1 MKTVDWYLDFISP
14 FAYIASRRLNLID
27 ENVQLVTKPVLF
39 AGILNHY
46 DTKGPAEIERMRQYT
61 FRHVTWIAEQHNI
74 PLTLPPAHP
83 FNPLKLLRLAIYL
96 DCKLPVIDRIFRFV
110 WEEGCSADNDQDWKR
125 LTHELSV
132 TDADE
137 KISQPHIK
145 NILTENTQEA
155 VSIGVFGVPTFL
167 VDGELFFGQDS
178 LPFLKSYLE
187 GSGILESKHMKAAD
201 NLPQGISRKI
211 N

>member
-1 MKTVDWYLDFISP
+1 MKRIDWYLDFISP

-27 ENVQLVTKPVLF
+27 ENVQIIPKPVLF
-39 AGILNHY
+39 AGLLNHY

-61 FRHVTWIAEQHNI
+61 FRHVTWIAEQHSI

-83 FNPLKLLRLAIYL
+83 FNPLKFLRLAIYL
-96 DCKLPVIDRIFRFV
+96 DCELQVIDRIFRFI

-132 TDADE
+132 IDADE

-145 NILTENTQEA
+145 NILTENTKEA
-155 VSIGVFGVPTFL
+155 VSLGIFGVPTFI

-178 LPFLKSYLE
+178 LPFLKSYLD
-187 GSGILESKHMKAAD
+187 GSDVLQSVGMKAAD
-201 NLPQGISRKI
+201 NLPQGISRKKT
-211 N
+211 